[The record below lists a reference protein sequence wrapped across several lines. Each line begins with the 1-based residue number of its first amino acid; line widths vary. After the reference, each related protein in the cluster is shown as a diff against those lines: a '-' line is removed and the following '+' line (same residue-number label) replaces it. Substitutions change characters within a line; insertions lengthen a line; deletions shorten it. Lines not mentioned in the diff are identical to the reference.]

1 METIA
6 PNFKISI
13 ANFFTIFKEFVE
25 NVCYKT
31 QKVAAA
37 RKPYLEFHQGLFLR
51 LVLVEFE
58 PSDLFVVFQRT
69 QILGEKKEG
78 ELYSREIPLL
88 LDQGCVSII
97 CGTSTEGYGQPS
109 APSRDQ

>member
-1 METIA
+1 METIV

-31 QKVAAA
+31 QKVAPAH
-37 RKPYLEFHQGLFLR
+37 KPYLEFHQGLFLR
-51 LVLVEFE
+51 LVLMEFE
-58 PSDLFVVFQRT
+58 TSDLFVVFQWT

-78 ELYSREIPLL
+78 ELYSCEIPLL
-88 LDQGCVSII
+88 LC
-97 CGTSTEGYGQPS
+97 EHHLWYFH
-109 APSRDQ
+109 